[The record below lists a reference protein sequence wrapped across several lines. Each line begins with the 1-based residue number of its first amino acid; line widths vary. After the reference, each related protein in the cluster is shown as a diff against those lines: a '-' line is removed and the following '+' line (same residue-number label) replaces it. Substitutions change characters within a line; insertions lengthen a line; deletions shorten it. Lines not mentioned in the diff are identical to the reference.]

1 MSRFRTRIEIQA
13 SEVKI
18 DYRDKLFFT
27 GSCFSE
33 NLGRRMNNDFFD
45 CLVNPFGV
53 LYNPVSIARSIR
65 LILGREQIG
74 DEDILFHNG
83 LYHSSY
89 HSGLFSG
96 SNKNE
101 LQNKIDQTNRVYKAF
116 LKESKFLFITFGTA
130 RVYKYLKSGRIVA
143 NCHKIPG
150 TQFRNYLCDPDEIA
164 GYYNELIPYL
174 YQINPGLN
182 IVFTVSPVRHWKDG
196 AHGNQLSKSVL
207 HLSIQKILEQNSNC
221 MYFPSYEI
229 VMDELRDYR
238 FYARD
243 MIHVSEETADYIYEA
258 VAHSFFL
265 DETKKI
271 RKEVLDLKKVFNHK
285 ILHPGSEEHKQFLK
299 KKDEKL
305 QKFKMKYSFV
315 KVPESF
321 SSETD
326 SPVDF

>member
-1 MSRFRTRIEIQA
+1 MSRFRTRIDIQA
-13 SEVKI
+13 LDVKF

-33 NLGRRMNNDFFD
+33 NLGRRMKNDFFN

-53 LYNPVSIARSIR
+53 LYNPVSIARSMR
-65 LILGREQIG
+65 LILGREQIC

-96 SNKNE
+96 PNKNE
-101 LQNKIDQTNRVYKAF
+101 LQNKIDQTNSVYKTF

-130 RVYKYLKSGRIVA
+130 RVYKYLKSGKIVA

-150 TQFRNYLCDPDEIA
+150 IQFTNYLCDPDEIA
-164 GYYNELIPYL
+164 GYYNELIPDL
-174 YQINPGLN
+174 YQINPDLN

-207 HLSIQKILEQNSNC
+207 QLSIQKILEQNPDC

-243 MIHVSEETADYIYEA
+243 MIHVSEETADYLYEA
-258 VAHSFFL
+258 VAHSFFSN
-265 DETKKI
+265 ETQNI
-271 RKEVLDLKKVFNHK
+271 RKEVLALKKVFNHK
-285 ILHPGSEEHKQFLK
+285 ILHPGSEEHKRFLK

-305 QKFKMKYSFV
+305 QQFKLKYPFV
-315 KVPESF
+315 KVPESLT
-321 SSETD
+321 SEID
-326 SPVDF
+326 VHVDF